1 MRFRRARPDRIVRSR
16 VPAHPAIVSVQN
28 FVDVQLL
35 RRSRGGAVRQTL
47 ERSSLKASPPYV
59 LGGRVR
65 CGYCQRRMEGA
76 ARRWGTYYRCVART
90 LVPGPPVLVCHPK
103 SVYLPEIAVLGPVN
117 KWLGELFDPDNLD
130 GTVSALV
137 ASQGGDPGRTAA
149 GQRLNDAEMRL
160 RRFQA
165 AIAAGVDPAAVVDAI
180 NQAQVQ
186 RAAAKDEL
194 NNASAPL
201 FLDTADVRAM
211 VGALGD
217 IGEALSRAEPRL
229 LASLYE
235 ACGWKRST
243 TRRLALSPSPSGQH
257 MSLVR
262 VSEGG
267 LEPPCPLRALAP
279 QASASTYSATRT
291 WVRPVAPDSAET
303 IASRPGSI
311 WPKLTR
317 APTVSRGAV
326 HDRDKMTQ

>member
-1 MRFRRARPDRIVRSR
+1 
-16 VPAHPAIVSVQN
+16 
-28 FVDVQLL
+28 
-35 RRSRGGAVRQTL
+35 
-47 ERSSLKASPPYV
+47 
-59 LGGRVR
+59 
-65 CGYCQRRMEGA
+65 MEGA

-90 LVPGPPVLVCHPK
+90 LVPGSPVLVCHSK
-103 SVYLPEIAVLGPVN
+103 SVNLPEIAVLGPVN

-149 GQRLNDAEMRL
+149 GQRLKDAEMRL

-235 ACGWKRST
+235 ALRMEAVYDAEA
-243 TRRLALSPSPSGQH
+243 RVVASPSAQR

-262 VSEGG
+262 VSEDRFV
-267 LEPPCPLRALAP
+267 PTTPLPSGHWLGNC
-279 QASASTYSATRT
+279 SASQSL
-291 WVRPVAPDSAET
+291 
-303 IASRPGSI
+303 SI
-311 WPKLTR
+311 LRSTR
-317 APTVSRGAV
+317 ATSPRQVGSGICTRSRGGGPLV
-326 HDRDKMTQ
+326 RSL